1 MPVVLDSKSIE
12 SSGITRDG
20 ESYPKDLES
29 PWKWDC
35 DEEVGW
41 HE

>member
-1 MPVVLDSKSIE
+1 MPVVLESKSIE
-12 SSGITRDG
+12 SSGITRDE
-20 ESYPKDLES
+20 ESYPRDLGS

-35 DEEVGW
+35 DEEVGR